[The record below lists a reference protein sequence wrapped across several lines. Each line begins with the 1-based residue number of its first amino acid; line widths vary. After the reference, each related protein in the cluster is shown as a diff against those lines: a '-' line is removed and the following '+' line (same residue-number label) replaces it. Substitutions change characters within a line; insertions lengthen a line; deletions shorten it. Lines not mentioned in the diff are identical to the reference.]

1 MKHRFLALAQA
12 LMVCL
17 SLFSVI
23 AQAADGTI
31 SLDKG
36 VYSPNETIIV
46 QVSGITEKM
55 VDDEAYVSIY
65 EKGAPHTEYMDWLRP
80 EAGDGQLEFDAPSQP
95 GLYEMRLYNEDYKY
109 TDDTLVMSVP
119 FTVVLEKQGKISLEK
134 SAYQANQYITVK
146 VSGITEEMEKSQAYV
161 SIFKKGAKHD
171 EWGVFQYL
179 KAGESTV
186 QLMAPNLNGEF
197 EMRLYSINHNY
208 TDESFIMSIPFT
220 LSGAE
225 KGNSSTWAE
234 TTLEKAEGLGL
245 VPDILKGADMTRPIT
260 RKEFAAVCVKLY
272 ERLSGNVATPASV
285 NPFTDT
291 KDAEVLKAYNVD
303 ITSGIS
309 TDKFGPDI
317 ILNREQA
324 ATMLTRVFKKVF
336 VQGWTLKG
344 DGNYTFNYPMP
355 EKFAD
360 DDKISDW
367 AKPSVYFMV
376 HHKIISGVGN
386 NTFAPRAI
394 TAAEQAQGY
403 ASATREQA
411 LAISLRIAEN
421 LGDGAA
427 ASQIMN
433 KNAQPSSQSN
443 ETIVGTWKKGDTGY
457 RYNAVTGRF
466 EFDMYEMGLSGTSL
480 EYTFNADGT
489 FIENIKSSLGS
500 ETKITGNYTIS
511 GDKITFTYKSS
522 EATVDSGKT
531 WTAGE
536 IPSPDSHYY
545 EIDTS
550 DSVTYLLMGLKDA
563 TLPLNTESNAIR
575 LTLMD

>member
-119 FTVVLEKQGKISLEK
+119 FTVVLEKQGKISL
-134 SAYQANQYITVK
+134 
-146 VSGITEEMEKSQAYV
+146 
-161 SIFKKGAKHD
+161 
-171 EWGVFQYL
+171 
-179 KAGESTV
+179 
-186 QLMAPNLNGEF
+186 
-197 EMRLYSINHNY
+197 
-208 TDESFIMSIPFT
+208 
-220 LSGAE
+220 
-225 KGNSSTWAE
+225 
-234 TTLEKAEGLGL
+234 
-245 VPDILKGADMTRPIT
+245 
-260 RKEFAAVCVKLY
+260 
-272 ERLSGNVATPASV
+272 
-285 NPFTDT
+285 
-291 KDAEVLKAYNVD
+291 
-303 ITSGIS
+303 
-309 TDKFGPDI
+309 
-317 ILNREQA
+317 
-324 ATMLTRVFKKVF
+324 
-336 VQGWTLKG
+336 
-344 DGNYTFNYPMP
+344 
-355 EKFAD
+355 
-360 DDKISDW
+360 
-367 AKPSVYFMV
+367 
-376 HHKIISGVGN
+376 
-386 NTFAPRAI
+386 
-394 TAAEQAQGY
+394 
-403 ASATREQA
+403 
-411 LAISLRIAEN
+411 
-421 LGDGAA
+421 
-427 ASQIMN
+427 
-433 KNAQPSSQSN
+433 
-443 ETIVGTWKKGDTGY
+443 
-457 RYNAVTGRF
+457 
-466 EFDMYEMGLSGTSL
+466 
-480 EYTFNADGT
+480 
-489 FIENIKSSLGS
+489 LGS